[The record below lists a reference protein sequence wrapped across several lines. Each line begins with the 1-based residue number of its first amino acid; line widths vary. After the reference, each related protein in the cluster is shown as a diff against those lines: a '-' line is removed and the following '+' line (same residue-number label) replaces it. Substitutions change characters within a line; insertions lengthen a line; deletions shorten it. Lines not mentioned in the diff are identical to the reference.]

1 MGGCLSKT
9 IAKRPPRGRKLSAR
23 PGKWRK
29 KVCSSFVLDVPHGS
43 GAAVDHVPGNFSV
56 SGIVPSCLAP
66 ASEVSSIHPSP
77 MECARGSRPDE
88 SETCQEETWFDSVS
102 VLDSDSDEDRV
113 DIPGGGGFL
122 HSHQPVQCRLQVKH
136 AVDSSAATPVTS
148 QRKTPGVILLS
159 IKRKSCDGDTSESC
173 TSSSSEQFLCRP
185 VAGISIPF
193 SKEEKPSMGSW
204 SEISPSVFKLRAGN
218 YFRDKRKSPAPDC
231 CPYRPIGADLFA
243 CPRKIHHIA
252 RHLDLPKAKGNGNVP
267 PLLIINIQFP
277 TYPTTMF
284 SEYDGEGM
292 SLVLYFKVSDSFD
305 TEISSH
311 CQDNIKNMVAD
322 KTEKVK
328 GFTKESLIPFRERLK
343 IMVGLINPD
352 DLQLSKAERKLVHA
366 YNEKPVLSRPQH
378 NFFNGPN
385 YFEIDLDIH
394 RFSYISRKGLEAF
407 RERLKDGIINLG
419 FAIQA
424 QKPEELPEQV
434 LCCIRLN
441 KIDFVNRGQIPTL
454 AIPGES

>member
-9 IAKRPPRGRKLSAR
+9 IAKRPPGEGSLALDPASGAR
-23 PGKWRK
+23 R
-29 KVCSSFVLDVPHGS
+29 FVLPLSSTSPPAAELPLIMSLATFRFPGS
-43 GAAVDHVPGNFSV
+43 SRVVLLRLRKFLLFIRLRRSVLVAVDPTKANPPAHVK
-56 SGIVPSCLAP
+56 L
-66 ASEVSSIHPSP
+66 
-77 MECARGSRPDE
+77 CA
-88 SETCQEETWFDSVS
+88 ETCQEETWFDSVS
-102 VLDSDSDEDRV
+102 VLDSDSDEDCV

-122 HSHQPVQCRLQVKH
+122 HSHRPVQCRLQVKH

-148 QRKTPGVILLS
+148 QRKTSGVILLS

-173 TSSSSEQFLCRP
+173 SSEQFLCRP
-185 VAGISIPF
+185 VSGISIPF

-218 YFRDKRKSPAPDC
+218 YFRRVTFLDKRKSPAPDC

-284 SEYDGEGM
+284 SENDGEGM

-343 IMVGLINPD
+343 IMAGLINPD
-352 DLQLSKAERKLVHA
+352 DLQHSKAERKLVHA

-394 RFSYISRKGLEAF
+394 RFSYISRKDNEEECYEIQLKIKK
-407 RERLKDGIINLG
+407 REVLG
-419 FAIQA
+419 
-424 QKPEELPEQV
+424 
-434 LCCIRLN
+434 C
-441 KIDFVNRGQIPTL
+441 
-454 AIPGES
+454 